1 MQKMIALACIGVT
14 IACTVYGQLII
25 KWRAMVVNTTHIG
38 KLSTI
43 NYLVQLFI
51 DPFVISGL
59 AAVVPAGVCW
69 LIAIRHLELSY
80 AYPFIALTFA
90 LVIIL
95 SWVFFNEVVT
105 ANKII
110 GVLLIT
116 IGVAIVGLQ

>member
-1 MQKMIALACIGVT
+1 MQKIISMACIFVT
-14 IACTVYGQLII
+14 IVCTVYGQIII
-25 KWRAMVVNTTHIG
+25 KWRAQVVNSVHTA
-38 KLSTI
+38 KLSTFH
-43 NYLVQLFI
+43 YLIQLFT

-69 LIAIRHLELSY
+69 VIAIRHLELSY
-80 AYPFIALTFA
+80 AYPFIALSFA

-95 SWVFFNEVVT
+95 SWVFFNEAVT

-110 GVLLIT
+110 GVVFIT